1 MTDELTILENDNTN
15 QEISQVIYKKPVS
28 LTFARITVCTGLI
41 TGLLFLRVGN
51 NKLFKDVSCCY
62 KKAFCYESE
71 NASKKLHN
79 RLANKLLFFK
89 VRLHPQRN
97 PLRINNSESTR
108 FPCNKKTAPRPN
120 QIGPQ
125 G

>member
-51 NKLFKDVSCCY
+51 NKVFKDVSCCY
-62 KKAFCYESE
+62 KKSVCYESE
-71 NASKKLHN
+71 NASKIQETISGKIETIIN
-79 RLANKLLFFK
+79 DFK
-89 VRLHPQRN
+89 SQSM
-97 PLRINNSESTR
+97 NNSGTSL
-108 FPCNKKTAPRPN
+108 
-120 QIGPQ
+120 
-125 G
+125 

>member
-71 NASKKLHN
+71 NASKIQETISGKIETIIN
-79 RLANKLLFFK
+79 DFK
-89 VRLHPQRN
+89 SQS
-97 PLRINNSESTR
+97 INNSGTSL
-108 FPCNKKTAPRPN
+108 
-120 QIGPQ
+120 
-125 G
+125 